1 MRMKKNNF
9 VPISIEVAQDA
20 ELSVFDK
27 GFYAT
32 LCCFA
37 NEHGIVSFVMSE
49 VIKEWHPGIEL
60 EMIEGTLL
68 RLQERCYIQ
77 KIWQIT
83 EEGTDGIEVFYI
95 ADLYIEYTK
104 IN

>member
-49 VIKEWHPGIEL
+49 VIK
-60 EMIEGTLL
+60 
-68 RLQERCYIQ
+68 
-77 KIWQIT
+77 
-83 EEGTDGIEVFYI
+83 
-95 ADLYIEYTK
+95 
-104 IN
+104 